1 MSNIFNSETGITM
14 DNKKLHSDY
23 EVDKVDKEDKD
34 EQFILDL
41 FGKMLQ
47 NYEELENAFSHK
59 SENEK
64 NRFLSDMLVAALATP
79 NPVKSLYDA
88 ISYQRSL
95 RAKIKFVNCI
105 SKNTKVSPIMAQAS
119 LENLIKNNHF
129 INKRKQI

>member
-1 MSNIFNSETGITM
+1 M
-14 DNKKLHSDY
+14 DNKKLNSDY
-23 EVDKVDKEDKD
+23 EVDKVDKEDKE

-47 NYEELENAFSHK
+47 NFEELENTLSHK

-88 ISYQRSL
+88 ISFQRSL
-95 RAKIKFVNCI
+95 RAKFKFVNCI
-105 SKNTKVSPIMAQAS
+105 SKKYECFADHGTG
-119 LENLIKNNHF
+119 F
-129 INKRKQI
+129 IRKFNQKQPLD

>member
-1 MSNIFNSETGITM
+1 
-14 DNKKLHSDY
+14 
-23 EVDKVDKEDKD
+23 
-34 EQFILDL
+34 
-41 FGKMLQ
+41 MLQ

-105 SKNTKVSPIMAQAS
+105 SKSTKVSPIMAQAS